1 MQQHVYAYPLHL
13 GFSSTRIR
21 GRNTNSNDGEIYQAI
36 QQELDGSG
44 FVRCYRAM
52 WHTLR
57 LDYQIQAPRRKVE
70 GILQQV
76 DPEGIALRKANA
88 LRKTEVVKVTQ
99 ARISLS
105 TLFPDPLK

>member
-1 MQQHVYAYPLHL
+1 MRTPCTV
-13 GFSSTRIR
+13 GFASTQIR
-21 GRNTNSNDGEIYQAI
+21 GLNTNSNEGEIYQAI
-36 QQELDGSG
+36 QQGLDGSG
-44 FVRCYRAM
+44 CMRCYRAM

-57 LDYQIQAPRRKVE
+57 LDYQNQAPRRKVE

-88 LRKTEVVKVTQ
+88 LRRTDVVKVTQ

-105 TLFPDPLK
+105 TLFPDRLK